1 MKLLAVSSSFFVPLA
16 DAAVLRLRGNGGN
29 HTQIEHHTHHT
40 KNPGCDGACAF
51 YPDMCTYDFSGN
63 GMNLDCSGCSACQT
77 AAVSQTPPSQ
87 GVKIRYQTGRYSGS
101 QLGDDVQ
108 AFVNAVRGSQPG
120 QGYCEADLTEA
131 SWKNRDNCAEGQTEG
146 QMRDIAFHVTVE
158 FDNYIGSNWNFN
170 FGVDFGWGGAI
181 YMDGHL
187 MRAYSGDIWWSE
199 SEDHANE
206 LGFGT
211 FVPAGRHNLTVY
223 GAEGCCDGPS
233 RIKFCANCE
242 EPRNMEVL
250 SVANIEKAV
259 DHFMEFGSFD
269 EVNKFHAFT
278 AEFETPPV
286 VVIKGGSSSQ
296 IHVIDVTE
304 TGFSTKGSSAD
315 KKLEYLAVEP
325 GAHLLPDGRTISAGT
340 TTWASPY
347 NDGKIMSLGH
357 DFGPYSLPA
366 FEVTWVGTPLESII
380 APGVSSQ
387 LSPTEASLSKQGQPA
402 PAGPAQEW
410 RPDVDLSVV
419 QRGAETL
426 GYVAMGR
433 GIGSFRAKGGK
444 TVTYGTM
451 GSLFNFTEPSFVV

>member
-1 MKLLAVSSSFFVPLA
+1 
-16 DAAVLRLRGNGGN
+16 
-29 HTQIEHHTHHT
+29 
-40 KNPGCDGACAF
+40 
-51 YPDMCTYDFSGN
+51 
-63 GMNLDCSGCSACQT
+63 
-77 AAVSQTPPSQ
+77 
-87 GVKIRYQTGRYSGS
+87 VKIRYQTGRYSGS
-101 QLGDDVQ
+101 RLGGDVQ
-108 AFVNAVRGSQPG
+108 AFVNAVRGSQAG
-120 QGYCEADLTEA
+120 SGYCEADLTEA
-131 SWKNRDNCAEGQTEG
+131 SWKNSETCAGGSIRDVG
-146 QMRDIAFHVTVE
+146 FHVTVE

-181 YMDGHL
+181 FMDGHL
-187 MRAYSGDIWWSE
+187 MRAYSGDIWWSM

-250 SVANIEKAV
+250 SVANVEKAV
-259 DHFMEFGSFD
+259 DHFMEYGSF
-269 EVNKFHAFT
+269 ENTQVNTFHAFT

-296 IHVIDVTE
+296 IHVVDVTE
-304 TGFSTKGSSAD
+304 TGFTTKGSSAD
-315 KKLEYLAVEP
+315 TTLEYLAVEP

-347 NDGKIMSLGH
+347 TDGKVMSLGH

-366 FEVTWVGTPLESII
+366 FEVTWVGTPLESIV

-387 LSPTEASLSKQGQPA
+387 LSPTEASLSKQSQPQT
-402 PAGPAQEW
+402 GPAAEW
-410 RPDVDLSVV
+410 TPGVALSAVHK
-419 QRGAETL
+419 GAETL
-426 GYVAMGR
+426 GYVAMGK

-444 TVTYGTM
+444 TVSYGNM
-451 GSLFNFTEPSFVV
+451 ESLFNFTEPSFVV